1 MNIEDTVL
9 FHIIRLLKKDIPENV
24 KSLTQYFIFFMLY
37 SQAGRHKVRRERT
50 TDKTLDIHLL
60 IFSVKI

>member
-37 SQAGRHKVRRERT
+37 SQAGRHKVPREREQLT
-50 TDKTLDIHLL
+50 KLL
-60 IFSVKI
+60 IFIC